1 MTPVGWEAIR
11 AELLRRIRARDW
23 PPGALIPGEE
33 ALAVEFGCARATVNR
48 ALRDLAEAGL
58 LDRRRRAGTRVVQGG
73 PRRAV
78 LDIPVIRAEVAARG
92 QTHAFRLLDRQTG
105 PAPLSIAA
113 RMGLAPE
120 TALLFLETLHLAD
133 GRPFAHETRWLNPAA
148 LPGALPDFAQ
158 VTANEWLIATLP
170 YATGEIDLSAEPAT
184 AREADV
190 LGIPPGTPLFVA
202 ERATRTQTAP
212 VTCVRLCH
220 APGYRMRLT
229 L

>member
-1 MTPVGWEAIR
+1 VTPVGWEAIR

-58 LDRRRRAGTRVVQGG
+58 LDRRRRAGTRVAQGG
-73 PRRAV
+73 ARRAV

-92 QTHAFRLLDRQTG
+92 QTHAFRLLDRQTA
-105 PAPLSIAA
+105 PAPLAIAA
-113 RMGLAPE
+113 RMGLAPD
-120 TALLFLETLHLAD
+120 APLLFLETLHLAD

-148 LPGALPDFAQ
+148 LPGALPDFRQ

-190 LGIPPGTPLFVA
+190 LGIAPGTPLFVA
-202 ERATRTQTAP
+202 ERATRTETAS
-212 VTCVRLCH
+212 VTWVRLCH